1 MFVFFTSNVQEHGDA
16 EEVSDPVPL
25 TEAKNLFT
33 ACPPGGCTGHL
44 SREQLAFHSKLHA
57 DLCVLVKKHDPPRNR
72 PAADPLVIMWES
84 ASLAKTVSVL
94 LAFRTMD
101 SPMDMLFL
109 RLGPN
114 VGLIEEPPFSLRV
127 QYYAD
132 RLDAAPL
139 HDNDLAICAQ
149 LALEAGDWVI
159 HRLELAGID
168 DDPSEFRIAR
178 KISYDAEH
186 LQEEARQ
193 QKENNMAMR
202 AFRLMERLKSGQKR
216 QRRPRGPQPSTK
228 KARQT
233 AMPCDEQGELSPS
246 RLSEESWSEDSEWAG
261 SAGEEDQDPWMPL
274 DLNLGAEKLD
284 ICGSDSAADVSA
296 VGRGLPSSELGFKGS
311 STESS
316 AGIAVDAASG
326 RAVQSAKS
334 KRVVQKRGVRWGPFL
349 LSPIVPQGGQTG
361 WGAICGLHHNRGD
374 GSGSRCKK
382 ALSMGR
388 LSHSACI
395 LRLKRWL
402 LAGLNDAEL
411 SVQNAR
417 SDHVAM
423 GGPGLQAFAEEGP
436 SEEEMDEK
444 IRQYTASSL

>member
-1 MFVFFTSNVQEHGDA
+1 MRSGE
-16 EEVSDPVPL
+16 
-25 TEAKNLFT
+25 
-33 ACPPGGCTGHL
+33 
-44 SREQLAFHSKLHA
+44 
-57 DLCVLVKKHDPPRNR
+57 KHDPPRNR

-127 QYYAD
+127 PYYAD

-193 QKENNMAMR
+193 QKENDLAMR

-311 STESS
+311 STESF

-423 GGPGLQAFAEEGP
+423 GGPGLQAFAEGP

>member
-1 MFVFFTSNVQEHGDA
+1 MGIGPMALLLAIIIVCFFTSNVQEHGDA

-25 TEAKNLFT
+25 TAKNLFT

-44 SREQLAFHSKLHA
+44 SREQLALHSKLHA

-193 QKENNMAMR
+193 QKENDLAMR

-261 SAGEEDQDPWMPL
+261 SAGEEDAP
-274 DLNLGAEKLD
+274 
-284 ICGSDSAADVSA
+284 
-296 VGRGLPSSELGFKGS
+296 
-311 STESS
+311 
-316 AGIAVDAASG
+316 
-326 RAVQSAKS
+326 
-334 KRVVQKRGVRWGPFL
+334 
-349 LSPIVPQGGQTG
+349 
-361 WGAICGLHHNRGD
+361 
-374 GSGSRCKK
+374 
-382 ALSMGR
+382 
-388 LSHSACI
+388 
-395 LRLKRWL
+395 
-402 LAGLNDAEL
+402 
-411 SVQNAR
+411 
-417 SDHVAM
+417 
-423 GGPGLQAFAEEGP
+423 
-436 SEEEMDEK
+436 
-444 IRQYTASSL
+444 

>member
-1 MFVFFTSNVQEHGDA
+1 MRSGE
-16 EEVSDPVPL
+16 
-25 TEAKNLFT
+25 
-33 ACPPGGCTGHL
+33 
-44 SREQLAFHSKLHA
+44 
-57 DLCVLVKKHDPPRNR
+57 KKHDPPRNR

-127 QYYAD
+127 PYYAD

-193 QKENNMAMR
+193 QKENNLAMR

-216 QRRPRGPQPSTK
+216 QRRPWGPQAAQRKRDNLPCL
-228 KARQT
+228 
-233 AMPCDEQGELSPS
+233 AMSKENF
-246 RLSEESWSEDSEWAG
+246 RL
-261 SAGEEDQDPWMPL
+261 PV
-274 DLNLGAEKLD
+274 
-284 ICGSDSAADVSA
+284 C
-296 VGRGLPSSELGFKGS
+296 
-311 STESS
+311 
-316 AGIAVDAASG
+316 
-326 RAVQSAKS
+326 
-334 KRVVQKRGVRWGPFL
+334 
-349 LSPIVPQGGQTG
+349 
-361 WGAICGLHHNRGD
+361 
-374 GSGSRCKK
+374 
-382 ALSMGR
+382 
-388 LSHSACI
+388 
-395 LRLKRWL
+395 LRR
-402 LAGLNDAEL
+402 AGLKTVN
-411 SVQNAR
+411 
-417 SDHVAM
+417 
-423 GGPGLQAFAEEGP
+423 GLAVPVKRTRTHGCP
-436 SEEEMDEK
+436 L
-444 IRQYTASSL
+444 I

>member
-1 MFVFFTSNVQEHGDA
+1 
-16 EEVSDPVPL
+16 
-25 TEAKNLFT
+25 
-33 ACPPGGCTGHL
+33 
-44 SREQLAFHSKLHA
+44 
-57 DLCVLVKKHDPPRNR
+57 
-72 PAADPLVIMWES
+72 
-84 ASLAKTVSVL
+84 
-94 LAFRTMD
+94 
-101 SPMDMLFL
+101 MDMLFL

-193 QKENNMAMR
+193 QKENDLAMR

-284 ICGSDSAADVSA
+284 ICGQTLPLTFRPLVEACQVPSLVSRKLH
-296 VGRGLPSSELGFKGS
+296 G
-311 STESS
+311 
-316 AGIAVDAASG
+316 
-326 RAVQSAKS
+326 
-334 KRVVQKRGVRWGPFL
+334 VVCRH
-349 LSPIVPQGGQTG
+349 
-361 WGAICGLHHNRGD
+361 C
-374 GSGSRCKK
+374 C
-382 ALSMGR
+382 
-388 LSHSACI
+388 
-395 LRLKRWL
+395 
-402 LAGLNDAEL
+402 
-411 SVQNAR
+411 
-417 SDHVAM
+417 
-423 GGPGLQAFAEEGP
+423 
-436 SEEEMDEK
+436 
-444 IRQYTASSL
+444 